1 MNFNKEFFYILGL
14 IFLFF
19 TKNQISFPVKSK
31 YSIIINNISQ
41 IFFILFY
48 FIENYLSKTKKS
60 FISNQDLLYLKGSSN
75 DQINP
80 ALRMK
85 IYLLTIII
93 LSFFEIYLTIDFE
106 LEEVS
111 QFFLFTFCILIQK
124 YCYNSEFHSHH
135 YPSITI
141 NFLSVIFITIQIYM
155 YLKSN
160 ILNTLKYIFRNF
172 CFIFTIFLIKHINTY
187 YFINGYLLISLIGVI
202 QFITG
207 LIYFWEELKE
217 DITYLINFVHPISCF
232 LICIVHNFIYF
243 KIVFTLD
250 LIYAILSKGV
260 SDIFVL
266 IINLFVPNEN
276 EVKKYDNIIDYTI
289 ICISII
295 SVLTNFIYLE
305 IIEIKYCGLNKYTK
319 KNIAKRGEYDQEKIL
334 MSFNEKSEMSV
345 RSSIL

>member
-1 MNFNKEFFYILGL
+1 
-14 IFLFF
+14 
-19 TKNQISFPVKSK
+19 
-31 YSIIINNISQ
+31 
-41 IFFILFY
+41 
-48 FIENYLSKTKKS
+48 
-60 FISNQDLLYLKGSSN
+60 
-75 DQINP
+75 
-80 ALRMK
+80 MK

-141 NFLSVIFITIQIYM
+141 NFLSVIFITIQIYV

-160 ILNTLKYIFRNF
+160 ILNTLKYIFQNF

-217 DITYLINFVHPISCF
+217 DITYLINYIHPISCF

-250 LIYAILSKGV
+250 LIYAILSKGI

-266 IINLFVPNEN
+266 IIILFVSNEN
-276 EVKKYDNIIDYTI
+276 VVKTFDNIIDYKI
-289 ICISII
+289 ICITII
-295 SVLTNFIYLE
+295 SVLTNY
-305 IIEIKYCGLNKYTK
+305 
-319 KNIAKRGEYDQEKIL
+319 
-334 MSFNEKSEMSV
+334 
-345 RSSIL
+345 